1 MNNSVFQ
8 GQRPQHEKHRT
19 QNWVNNSDVLP
30 LSRMKFKTFPLNS
43 LPKFKSSSLF
53 GPMIFCGYT
62 GWGAFAGDVN
72 PFIEWSTFLY
82 SRFCTICCFKIT
94 GRPVPWDCVHSGTW
108 IMDGVDESVEWYG
121 SGSADDESGDINIIQ
136 NLELPIIF
144 LCFQGFLFHLTFML
158 AQGQGH
164 RTFTVAEN
172 THTHEE

>member
-8 GQRPQHEKHRT
+8 GQRPQHEKLRT

-30 LSRMKFKTFPLNS
+30 LSRVKFKTILLNS

-53 GPMIFCGYT
+53 GPIIFWGY
-62 GWGAFAGDVN
+62 WGALTGDVN

-82 SRFCTICCFKIT
+82 SRFCTICCFKTT
-94 GRPVPWDCVHSGTW
+94 GGPVPWDWVHSGTW
-108 IMDGVDESVEWYG
+108 IMDGGDESVEWYG

-144 LCFQGFLFHLTFML
+144 LCSSGFFISLDFYAST
-158 AQGQGH
+158 
-164 RTFTVAEN
+164 RTRS
-172 THTHEE
+172 

>member
-1 MNNSVFQ
+1 
-8 GQRPQHEKHRT
+8 
-19 QNWVNNSDVLP
+19 
-30 LSRMKFKTFPLNS
+30 
-43 LPKFKSSSLF
+43 
-53 GPMIFCGYT
+53 
-62 GWGAFAGDVN
+62 
-72 PFIEWSTFLY
+72 
-82 SRFCTICCFKIT
+82 
-94 GRPVPWDCVHSGTW
+94 
-108 IMDGVDESVEWYG
+108 MDGVDESVEWYG